1 MIAVAGRVGAVAML
15 ALLCGCDANFHP
27 PRVGDT
33 ACLDTQTRDFHVD
46 MYRAVVICGTPL
58 PDLTGDFYLQQYAA
72 AWDITYRINP
82 VLDAQIKR
90 RRRSEMLFTGKLVPA
105 DYSFTAAETR

>member
-1 MIAVAGRVGAVAML
+1 MSAVCRGVAAVAVL
-15 ALLCGCDANFHP
+15 AFLGGCDANFHP
-27 PRVGDT
+27 PRAGDT

-46 MYRAVVICGTPL
+46 MYRAVDICGTPL

-72 AWDITYRINP
+72 AWDISYRINP
-82 VLDAQIKR
+82 VLDARIKQMHR
-90 RRRSEMLFTGKLVPA
+90 NEMFFTGSLIPG